1 MYWFYLQFV
10 FADWLLENLD
20 TETKALLQ
28 YPGMVLL
35 RNTLSGGTA
44 VVLACLKY
52 KQEANHE
59 LHLQVLLFGKM
70 SIR

>member
-1 MYWFYLQFV
+1 MYWFYFQFV
-10 FADWLLENLD
+10 FADWPLENLD
-20 TETKALLQ
+20 TETKALLL
-28 YPGMVLL
+28 YPGIVLL
-35 RNTLSGGTA
+35 RNTLLSDGTA

-52 KQEANHE
+52 NK